1 LFSACLVFAARRLT
15 EIKARR
21 HSPDALT
28 ATYVVRHIPFQA
40 LVNVRAAAQ
49 IWTLTRTARQTQPP
63 MNKPQLPFHC
73 LGMERTTRF
82 LCDAQMLNL
91 MADGLPGIV
100 AYYDVDLVCHF
111 VNATVEAW
119 TGAPPSAF
127 LNRPLREADNG
138 FGAAARPGIE
148 RALAGGHA
156 EFEAKVDFA
165 GGMVNV
171 VRGFAY
177 PDQDENGRVLGCF
190 VLLLDITRER
200 AFEAQMQAARDEA
213 MEAIRSKS
221 RFLAAA
227 SHDLRQ
233 PLHAMTLFV
242 SALSRRLKS
251 GELVGNLDNSLRS
264 LRAMIDTLLD
274 ISKLDAGL
282 VKPSLAPL
290 ALSDLFAALQP
301 GFSAVARDRGLAYRV
316 VPTAAMVV
324 GDRTLVELA
333 LRNLIANAFKFTRG
347 GGVLVGCRRRRGRI
361 GVAVADTGVGVASD
375 RQARVFEEFHRD
387 KATPNG
393 PNEGIGLGL
402 SIVQRLAALMGGSV
416 ELRSRPG
423 KGSVFTLWLREAAQA
438 PRPVRR
444 IDAPEGSLAGRRIL
458 ILDDDALSAAAMK
471 QEFADYGALASAAV
485 SIPAARAAI
494 DAGKPEALIVDY
506 DLNDSATG
514 LQFVEA
520 LRQRGVAPPVVMISG
535 STDPAAVAAL
545 RGSGLP
551 WLTKP
556 VDPRALRSTL
566 IDALGR

>member
-1 LFSACLVFAARRLT
+1 
-15 EIKARR
+15 
-21 HSPDALT
+21 
-28 ATYVVRHIPFQA
+28 
-40 LVNVRAAAQ
+40 
-49 IWTLTRTARQTQPP
+49 
-63 MNKPQLPFHC
+63 MNRPQLPFHC

-82 LCDAQMLNL
+82 LCDAQMLNI

-119 TGAPPSAF
+119 AGAPPSEF
-127 LNRPLREADNG
+127 LNRKLGEGDRDFAR
-138 FGAAARPGIE
+138 AARPGIE
-148 RALAGGHA
+148 RALAGAHA
-156 EFEAKVDFA
+156 EFEAKADFA
-165 GGMVNV
+165 GGMVNM

-177 PDQDENGRVLGCF
+177 PDRDPTGRVLGCF

-200 AFEAQMQAARDEA
+200 AFEAQMQEARDEA
-213 MEAIRSKS
+213 MAAIRSKS

-242 SALSRRLKS
+242 SALSRRLS
-251 GELVGNLDNSLRS
+251 GGESGDLVANLDSSLRS

-282 VKPSLAPL
+282 IKPTMAPL
-290 ALSDLFAALQP
+290 ALGDLFAAIAP
-301 GFSAVARDRGLAYRV
+301 GFVAMARDRGLAFRL
-316 VPTAAMVV
+316 VPTTAKVIA
-324 GDRTLVELA
+324 DRTLIELA
-333 LRNLIANAFKFTRG
+333 LRNLIANAFKFTRS
-347 GGVLVGCRRRRGRI
+347 GGVLVGCRRRRGRV

-375 RQARVFEEFHRD
+375 RFERVFEEFHRD
-387 KATPNG
+387 KTTPNG

-402 SIVQRLAALMGGSV
+402 SIVQRLAALMGGSI

-438 PRPVRR
+438 PRPERR
-444 IDAPEGSLAGRRIL
+444 VDAPAASLLGRRIL

-471 QEFADYGALASAAV
+471 QEFADYGALVAAAA
-485 SIPAARAAI
+485 SIPAARAAM
-494 DAGKPEALIVDY
+494 DARAPEALIVDY

-520 LRQRGVAPPVVMISG
+520 LRERGVAPAVVMISG
-535 STDPAAVAAL
+535 STDPTAVAAL

>member
-1 LFSACLVFAARRLT
+1 
-15 EIKARR
+15 
-21 HSPDALT
+21 
-28 ATYVVRHIPFQA
+28 
-40 LVNVRAAAQ
+40 
-49 IWTLTRTARQTQPP
+49 

-73 LGMERTTRF
+73 IGMERTTRF

-119 TGAPPSAF
+119 TGSPPSAF
-127 LNRPLREADNG
+127 LNRKLCEADRE
-138 FGAAARPGIE
+138 FGDAAKPGIE
-148 RALAGGHA
+148 RALAGDHA

-177 PDQDENGRVLGCF
+177 PDQDQNGRVLGCF

-200 AFEAQMQAARDEA
+200 AFEAQMKTARDEA

-242 SALSRRLKS
+242 SALSRRLSGGES
-251 GELVGNLDNSLRS
+251 GELVGNIDSSLRS

-290 ALSDLFAALQP
+290 ALNDLFAALEP
-301 GFSAVARDRGLAYRV
+301 GFSAVAHDRGVAYRV
-316 VPTAAMVV
+316 VPTTAMVV

-333 LRNLIANAFKFTRG
+333 LRNLIANAFKFTRS
-347 GGVLVGCRRRRGRI
+347 GGVLIGCRRRRGRI
-361 GVAVADTGVGVASD
+361 GVAVVDTGVGVASE

-444 IDAPEGSLAGRRIL
+444 RVDAPEGSLAGRRIL

-471 QEFADYGALASAAV
+471 QEFADYGALAAAAV

-494 DAGKPEALIVDY
+494 DANKPEALIVDY

-514 LQFVEA
+514 LQFVET
-520 LRQRGVAPPVVMISG
+520 LRERGVAPPVVMISG

>member
-1 LFSACLVFAARRLT
+1 
-15 EIKARR
+15 
-21 HSPDALT
+21 
-28 ATYVVRHIPFQA
+28 
-40 LVNVRAAAQ
+40 
-49 IWTLTRTARQTQPP
+49 
-63 MNKPQLPFHC
+63 
-73 LGMERTTRF
+73 
-82 LCDAQMLNL
+82 
-91 MADGLPGIV
+91 
-100 AYYDVDLVCHF
+100 
-111 VNATVEAW
+111 
-119 TGAPPSAF
+119 
-127 LNRPLREADNG
+127 
-138 FGAAARPGIE
+138 
-148 RALAGGHA
+148 
-156 EFEAKVDFA
+156 
-165 GGMVNV
+165 MVNV

-177 PDQDENGRVLGCF
+177 PDQDQNGRVLGCF

-242 SALSRRLKS
+242 SALSRRLSGGES

-290 ALSDLFAALQP
+290 ALSDLFAALEP
-301 GFSAVARDRGLAYRV
+301 GFSAVARDRGLAFRV

-333 LRNLIANAFKFTRG
+333 MRNLIANAFKFTRG
-347 GGVLVGCRRRRGRI
+347 GGVLLGCRRRRGRI

-387 KATPNG
+387 KTTPNG

-438 PRPVRR
+438 PRPERR
-444 IDAPEGSLAGRRIL
+444 ADAPDGSLAGRRIL
-458 ILDDDALSAAAMK
+458 ILDDDALERGGDEA
-471 QEFADYGALASAAV
+471 GIRRLRR
-485 SIPAARAAI
+485 ARRRRRRRF
-494 DAGKPEALIVDY
+494 P
-506 DLNDSATG
+506 
-514 LQFVEA
+514 
-520 LRQRGVAPPVVMISG
+520 LRAP
-535 STDPAAVAAL
+535 
-545 RGSGLP
+545 
-551 WLTKP
+551 
-556 VDPRALRSTL
+556 RSTP
-566 IDALGR
+566 ASRRR

>member
-1 LFSACLVFAARRLT
+1 MVFFTRIARET
-15 EIKARR
+15 PY
-21 HSPDALT
+21 S
-28 ATYVVRHIPFQA
+28 
-40 LVNVRAAAQ
+40 
-49 IWTLTRTARQTQPP
+49 

-127 LNRPLREADNG
+127 LNRKLSEADRD
-138 FGAAARPGIE
+138 FGSAARPGIE
-148 RALAGGHA
+148 RALAGDHA

-177 PDQDENGRVLGCF
+177 PDRDPSGRVLGCF

-200 AFEAQMQAARDEA
+200 AFEAQMKAARDEA

-242 SALSRRLKS
+242 SALSRRLSGGES
-251 GELVGNLDNSLRS
+251 GELVGNLDSSLRS

-290 ALSDLFAALQP
+290 ALGDLFAALEP

-316 VPTAAMVV
+316 VPTDAMIV

-333 LRNLIANAFKFTRG
+333 LRNLIANAFKFTRS
-347 GGVLVGCRRRRGRI
+347 GGVLVGCRHRRGRI
-361 GVAVADTGVGVASD
+361 GVSVADTGVGVASD
-375 RQARVFEEFHRD
+375 RQAQVFEEFHRD

-438 PRPVRR
+438 PRP
-444 IDAPEGSLAGRRIL
+444 APRVTAPQGSLAGRRIL
-458 ILDDDALSAAAMK
+458 ILDDDVLSAAAMK
-471 QEFADYGALASAAV
+471 QEFVDFGALAAAAGA
-485 SIPAARAAI
+485 IPAARAAI
-494 DAGKPEALIVDY
+494 DASKPEALIVDY

-520 LRQRGVAPPVVMISG
+520 LRERGVMPPVVMISG

>member
-1 LFSACLVFAARRLT
+1 
-15 EIKARR
+15 
-21 HSPDALT
+21 
-28 ATYVVRHIPFQA
+28 
-40 LVNVRAAAQ
+40 
-49 IWTLTRTARQTQPP
+49 
-63 MNKPQLPFHC
+63 
-73 LGMERTTRF
+73 
-82 LCDAQMLNL
+82 
-91 MADGLPGIV
+91 
-100 AYYDVDLVCHF
+100 
-111 VNATVEAW
+111 
-119 TGAPPSAF
+119 
-127 LNRPLREADNG
+127 
-138 FGAAARPGIE
+138 
-148 RALAGGHA
+148 
-156 EFEAKVDFA
+156 
-165 GGMVNV
+165 
-171 VRGFAY
+171 
-177 PDQDENGRVLGCF
+177 
-190 VLLLDITRER
+190 
-200 AFEAQMQAARDEA
+200 
-213 MEAIRSKS
+213 
-221 RFLAAA
+221 
-227 SHDLRQ
+227 
-233 PLHAMTLFV
+233 MTLFV
-242 SALSRRLKS
+242 SALSRRLSGGES

-290 ALSDLFAALQP
+290 ALSDLFAALEP

-333 LRNLIANAFKFTRG
+333 MRNLIANAFKFTRG

-387 KATPNG
+387 KTTPNG

-402 SIVQRLAALMGGSV
+402 SIVQRLAALMGGAV

-444 IDAPEGSLAGRRIL
+444 ADAPEGSLAGRRIL
-458 ILDDDALSAAAMK
+458 ILDDDALSAAAMR
-471 QEFADYGALASAAV
+471 QEFADFGALAAAAA

-494 DAGKPEALIVDY
+494 DAGKPDALIVDY

-514 LQFVEA
+514 LQFVET
-520 LRQRGVAPPVVMISG
+520 LRERGVAPPVVMISG
-535 STDPAAVAAL
+535 STDPVAVAAL